1 MKYCMPSSERRKTMV
16 VGVIFPVVPSE
27 MVSLNTATA
36 VGVQTRS
43 EMAIQKPRGESHH
56 KIMRLRI

>member
-1 MKYCMPSSERRKTMV
+1 MV

-43 EMAIQKPRGESHH
+43 EMAIQKPRAESHH
-56 KIMRLRI
+56 KITRLRI